1 MELSPRTRQLLDA
14 IGDGELRERV
24 RESVSLSIAA
34 LHALGRVHLPQ
45 DQFEESQG
53 VRAAGDKHVELAPYA
68 LAAVAAVNQLLGQIG
83 TSFAPP
89 VASKPSEQSDDD
101 FDFEFDL
108 VDGPTGSGLGLS
120 HAGAAPADPAT
131 SAAEAAH
138 TYGDMVR
145 SRVVGFGDRLQ
156 YATRQ
161 ADDWPLLAELDD
173 GLRRLRKAVQG
184 LLYGLL
190 GVFAQDVRR
199 EEIWPEYRSAV
210 GEAVDL
216 RRAIAELSYHV
227 GRFNAALAQASA
239 EQAVPLVVA
248 VADRLGRFAA
258 SPAYRALRS
267 DDKKAVIDFRTT
279 LYRLRRSREGLLPGP
294 LRLAVEGFSKF
305 LESLSAINYRE
316 VLVLHDRAVLGE
328 ALETL
333 AGLEEE
339 AMDAPDVARH
349 ELRALVERLGV
360 VSGRSPELDEARRQA
375 LESSPQGTVLG
386 EIERWRDLVGGVL
399 AHLRA

>member
-1 MELSPRTRQLLDA
+1 
-14 IGDGELRERV
+14 
-24 RESVSLSIAA
+24 
-34 LHALGRVHLPQ
+34 
-45 DQFEESQG
+45 
-53 VRAAGDKHVELAPYA
+53 
-68 LAAVAAVNQLLGQIG
+68 
-83 TSFAPP
+83 
-89 VASKPSEQSDDD
+89 
-101 FDFEFDL
+101 
-108 VDGPTGSGLGLS
+108 
-120 HAGAAPADPAT
+120 
-131 SAAEAAH
+131 
-138 TYGDMVR
+138 
-145 SRVVGFGDRLQ
+145 
-156 YATRQ
+156 
-161 ADDWPLLAELDD
+161 
-173 GLRRLRKAVQG
+173 
-184 LLYGLL
+184 
-190 GVFAQDVRR
+190 
-199 EEIWPEYRSAV
+199 
-210 GEAVDL
+210 
-216 RRAIAELSYHV
+216 
-227 GRFNAALAQASA
+227 
-239 EQAVPLVVA
+239 
-248 VADRLGRFAA
+248 
-258 SPAYRALRS
+258 YRALRS
-267 DDKKAVIDFRTT
+267 DDKKSVIDFRTT